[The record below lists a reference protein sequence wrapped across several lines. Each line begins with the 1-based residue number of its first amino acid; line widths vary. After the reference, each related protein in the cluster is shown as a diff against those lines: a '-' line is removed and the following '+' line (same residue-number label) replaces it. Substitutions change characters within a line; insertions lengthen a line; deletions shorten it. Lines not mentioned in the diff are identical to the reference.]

1 MRIRI
6 RRPRYQR
13 SVRIL
18 LAFALLIPAGGI
30 IQAAGVNEVS
40 TIVGL
45 IFVALAG
52 LSLYDALRH
61 VAVIT
66 RHGIGIAGTLG
77 ARTAWLAWQE
87 ILQID
92 VEDGVVSLTTRGRA
106 MYQLQLDQR
115 AANVMGRMVERHIV
129 GRAQR

>member
-13 SVRIL
+13 NVRIL

-30 IQAAGVNEVS
+30 VQAAGANEVS
-40 TIVGL
+40 IIVGL

-52 LSLYDALRH
+52 LSLYDAARH
-61 VAVIT
+61 LAVIT
-66 RHGIGIAGTLG
+66 RHGIGIVGTLG
-77 ARTAWLAWQE
+77 SRTVWLAWGE

-92 VEDGVVSLTTRGRA
+92 VTDGVVSLTTRDRA
-106 MYQLQLDQR
+106 IYQLQLDYR
-115 AANVMGRMVERHIV
+115 AASVMGRMVERQIV
-129 GRAQR
+129 GRGQR